1 VAHVFVV
8 RLVAVVV
15 AIASIVVAEV
25 GCKDAS
31 AAVVGRSE
39 SGRMTVA
46 VEIAVVSPCVAED
59 QTKSSKSLV

>member
-15 AIASIVVAEV
+15 AIANIVVAEV
-25 GCKDAS
+25 GCKGAS
-31 AAVVGRSE
+31 AAVVGGSVSE
-39 SGRMTVA
+39 RMTVA
-46 VEIAVVSPCVAED
+46 VEIAVVSPCVAEG